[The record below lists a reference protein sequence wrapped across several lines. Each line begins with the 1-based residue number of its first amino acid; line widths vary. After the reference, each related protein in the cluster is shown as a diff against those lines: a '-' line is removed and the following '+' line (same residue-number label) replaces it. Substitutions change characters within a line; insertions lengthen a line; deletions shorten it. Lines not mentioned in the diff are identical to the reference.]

1 MRCQPSAAVSAVK
14 GSIPPA
20 GQAWGGCMGSVSTAK
35 LMAVRWV
42 MGLATD
48 QLLLETGVPIGSPN
62 SSTPHDLD
70 LCMAS

>member
-20 GQAWGGCMGSVSTAK
+20 GQAWGGCMGSVSTA
-35 LMAVRWV
+35 LMAVRWA

-48 QLLLETGVPIGSPN
+48 QLLETGVPIGSPN
-62 SSTPHDLD
+62 SSTPHDL
-70 LCMAS
+70 CMAS